1 MQYPQPYP
9 ENLEAVV
16 FGRDKH
22 SVDVQTAHKMVQDD
36 GYTIV
41 DVRTPIE
48 RREGHPPGSKH
59 LMLDAIPRYTN
70 TLEDTKV
77 LAICRTGN
85 RSGSAVR
92 YLRGQGIEAIN
103 VKGGMV
109 AWARAGL
116 PIKKGK

>member
-1 MQYPQPYP
+1 
-9 ENLEAVV
+9 V
-16 FGRDKH
+16 FGRDKN
-22 SVDVQTAHKMVQDD
+22 SVDVQTAHSMAQDD

-48 RREGHPPGSKH
+48 RREGHPPGSTH

-70 TLEDTKV
+70 TLEDKKV
-77 LAICRTGN
+77 LAICRTGS
-85 RSGSAVR
+85 RSGNAVR

>member
-1 MQYPQPYP
+1 
-9 ENLEAVV
+9 V
-16 FGRDKH
+16 FGRSKH
-22 SVDVQTAHKMVQDD
+22 SVDVQTAHKMAQDD

-48 RREGHPPGSKH
+48 RREGHPPGSTH
-59 LMLDAIPRYTN
+59 LILDAIPRHTN

-85 RSGSAVR
+85 RSDTAVK
-92 YLRGQGIEAIN
+92 YLRQQGIEAIN

-109 AWARAGL
+109 AWTRAGL

>member
-1 MQYPQPYP
+1 M
-9 ENLEAVV
+9 A
-16 FGRDKH
+16 
-22 SVDVQTAHKMVQDD
+22 QDD

-48 RREGHPPGSKH
+48 RREGHPPGSTH

-70 TLEDTKV
+70 TLEDKKV
-77 LAICRTGN
+77 LAICRTGS
-85 RSGSAVR
+85 RSGNAVR

-109 AWARAGL
+109 AWTRAGL